1 MSCANHTEIAVP
13 DVAEPAAFEAV
24 IVPHRSLSRKGLNRL
39 CVAIGSMCAVNAGV
53 FIWMGAW
60 PVGGFTGLELLLAGV
75 LLRVNVLGARA
86 SEVVRLGSAGLVIDR
101 TDPKGVRS
109 GRTLPAT
116 WLRVVL
122 EERAG
127 SIPRLWLVAREVRE
141 EIARALGEDEKRDLA
156 AALDQALHRWRNP
169 VFDNPQLRAETA

>member
-1 MSCANHTEIAVP
+1 MSTTNHTEITVS

-24 IVPHRSLSRKGLNRL
+24 IIPHRSLSRKGLNRF
-39 CVAIGSMCAVNAGV
+39 CVAIGSMCGVNAGV

-60 PVGGFTGLELLLAGV
+60 PVGGFTGLELLLAAL
-75 LLRVNVLGARA
+75 LLRINVLGARA
-86 SEVVRLGSAGLVIDR
+86 REVVRLGPAGLVIDR
-101 TDPKGVRS
+101 TDAKGVRS
-109 GRTLPAT
+109 GRTMPAM

-122 EERAG
+122 QERAG

-141 EIARALGEDEKRDLA
+141 EIARTLGEDKKRDLA

-169 VFDNPQLRAETA
+169 VFDNPQLRVETA